1 MVLGQARYSATLFLL
16 GRTGVPAAED
26 LRLVVPLYGRYL
38 EGGWAMWFKPSFK
51 IPAVAAISFCLVG
64 GTVPAVADTLHVPS
78 EFATIQAAIDAA
90 KGGDLILVAPGTYGE
105 AINLLGKAIE
115 LRSELGSVVTVI
127 DGKSLGSSVITCVSG
142 ESADTVIDGFTIR
155 GGTGTFLDP
164 PFEGFSG
171 GGMLNID
178 SSPAVQNC
186 HFSDN
191 SATRGGAMANIASSP
206 IVSMCVFDENT
217 ALSRGGAIYNAGANG
232 TDSNPMFSE
241 CMFANNASAVI
252 GGAMFNT
259 GVDGN
264 VGNPILIACTFVR
277 NHSADRGGAV
287 YANGGNADYVNCV
300 FDANASGIH
309 GGGIYNLG
317 ASPTVTDC
325 LFVNNDALGH
335 GGGIINTNF
344 SETMIIGTSFL
355 SNTSGMNGAAIAN
368 GAVASTLIDT
378 CTFEL
383 NTAQGVG
390 GGVYGSGPST
400 IRDSSFCEN
409 VPDHINGNWVDDGGN
424 SFFAF
429 CCLGDLNGDNIVGAG
444 DLLILLGFWGQCAP
458 VCLGD
463 LDGDGIVGASD
474 LLILL
479 ANWGPCP

>member
-1 MVLGQARYSATLFLL
+1 
-16 GRTGVPAAED
+16 
-26 LRLVVPLYGRYL
+26 
-38 EGGWAMWFKPSFK
+38 MWFKPSFK
-51 IPAVAAISFCLVG
+51 LPAVAAISFCLIS
-64 GTVPAVADTLHVPS
+64 GTVPAVGDTLLVPS

-90 KGGDLILVAPGTYGE
+90 KDGDLILVAPGTYGE

-115 LRSELGSVVTVI
+115 LRSELGSAVTVI
-127 DGKSLGSSVITCVSG
+127 DGKSLGSSVITCVNG

-164 PFEGFSG
+164 PFAGFSG

-178 SSPAVQNC
+178 SSPTVQNC
-186 HFSDN
+186 LFIDN
-191 SATRGGAMANIASSP
+191 STTMRGGGICNIASSP
-206 IVSMCVFDENT
+206 IVSLCVFDGNT
-217 ALSRGGAIYNAGANG
+217 AFSRGGAIYNAGANG
-232 TDSNPMFSE
+232 TDSNPLFNE
-241 CMFANNASAVI
+241 CTFGNNDTAGI

-264 VGNPILIACTFVR
+264 VGNPILIGCTLVG
-277 NHSADRGGAV
+277 NHAANRGGAV
-287 YANGGNADYVNCV
+287 YANGGNAEYVNCF
-300 FDANASGIH
+300 FDSNLSGVH

-317 ASPTVTDC
+317 ASPIVTDC
-325 LFVNNDALGH
+325 LFLNNHAVGN

-344 SETMIIGTSFL
+344 SETMIIGTRFR
-355 SNTSGMNGAAIAN
+355 SNTSGMNGAAVAN
-368 GAVASTLIDT
+368 GAVASIVIDT

-390 GGVYGSGPST
+390 GGVFGSGQST

-429 CCLGDLNGDNIVGAG
+429 CCLGDLNRDNIVGVG
-444 DLLILLGFWGQCAP
+444 DLLILLGFWGPCEK

-463 LDGDGIVGASD
+463 FDDSGDVGVKD

-479 ANWGPCP
+479 GNWGPCP